1 MNDPSISPFLTR
13 PLVLINARSGTA
25 LRLSPE
31 ECCRRVRE
39 RFGAHGLDTEVRC
52 LEPEELES
60 ELQGIST
67 SPPSALIIGGGDGTA
82 VAGAVAARDVGIP
95 FGILPLGT
103 FNHAARDLQM
113 PLELGEAIDAL
124 VGGKV
129 HEIDLG
135 VVNGR
140 PFLCVCVLGFY
151 PELENQ
157 DEASRGSPWWMKAY
171 HYLLV
176 TWRSFSTYPR
186 LAYTIKA
193 DGEILRVRSRSIA
206 VSNNTY
212 LDKAGVM
219 PEKSSLDGRL
229 LGVYASTHRTLREVA
244 GASLAFLSGNL
255 EKDPDMHALRAG
267 NVEIACGRR
276 RVSVMVDGEVV
287 KETTPLRFSIEPR
300 AVQAIVPAEFK
311 TS

>member
-1 MNDPSISPFLTR
+1 LE
-13 PLVLINARSGTA
+13 AE
-25 LRLSPE
+25 LRGVPT
-31 ECCRRVRE
+31 
-39 RFGAHGLDTEVRC
+39 D
-52 LEPEELES
+52 
-60 ELQGIST
+60 
-67 SPPSALIIGGGDGTA
+67 PPSALIIGGGDGTA

-95 FGILPLGT
+95 LGILPLGT
-103 FNHAARDLQM
+103 FNHAARDLRM
-113 PLELGEAIDAL
+113 PLDPGEAIDAL

-129 HEIDLG
+129 REIDLG

-151 PELENQ
+151 PERANP
-157 DEASRGSPWWMKAY
+157 DGANRAAPWWMKAC
-171 HYLLV
+171 HYLVL

-193 DGEILRVRSRSIA
+193 DGEVLRVRSRSIA

-219 PEKSSLDGRL
+219 PEKSGLDGRM
-229 LGVYASTHRTLREVA
+229 LGVYVSTHRTLRAVA

-255 EKDPDMHALRAG
+255 EKDPDMHRLRAR
-267 NVEIACGRR
+267 NVEISCGHR
-276 RVSVMVDGEVV
+276 RVAVMVDGEVV
-287 KETTPLRFSIEPR
+287 NEATPLRFSIEPG

-311 TS
+311 MS